1 MLKKSDTLLLV
12 ETKERHYVL
21 DTMRG
26 TDTQQ
31 SSMFSYLS
39 PEERVPQNHP
49 LRPIRLIVD
58 DVLKALSPTFSQ
70 LYSDFGRPSIPPEK
84 LLRALLLQVLF
95 TVRSERML
103 MEQMEYNL
111 MFRWF
116 VGLNMDEAVWVPTVF
131 TKNRDRLWEGD
142 IAEKFFQEVLTQAR
156 VVDLISDEHFTV
168 DGTLIEAWAGQKSF
182 QRKDRPTPPPDDPG
196 NPTVNFHGETRSND
210 THESTTDPDARLAR
224 KSGGHESKLAYCG
237 NVMIE
242 NRNGLVVDTE
252 LLQCNGTAERDAAM
266 LMAERVEGT
275 ERITVG
281 ADKAYDTKDFVS
293 EMRGMNVTPHVSQNT
308 KRPGGSAIDGRTT
321 RHEGYPVSQRKRKR
335 IEEVFGWMKTVGTL
349 RKTRHRGLQTVRW
362 VFTFTA
368 AAYNLVRMRNLM
380 SPAVQAV

>member
-1 MLKKSDTLLLV
+1 
-12 ETKERHYVL
+12 
-21 DTMRG
+21 MRG
-26 TDTQQ
+26 PDTQQ

-39 PEERVPQNHP
+39 PEERVPAKHP
-49 LRPIRLIVD
+49 LRPIRLMVD
-58 DVLKALSPTFSQ
+58 DVLKALSPAFSR
-70 LYSDFGRPSIPPEK
+70 LYSAYGRPSIPPEK
-84 LLRALLLQVLF
+84 LLRALLLQVLY
-95 TVRSERML
+95 TIRSERML
-103 MEQMEYNL
+103 MEQLEYSL
-111 MFRWF
+111 LFRWF

-131 TKNRDRLWEGD
+131 TKNRDRLLEGD
-142 IAEKFFQEVLTQAR
+142 IAEKFFAKVLEQAR
-156 VVDLISDEHFTV
+156 GADLLSDEHFSV
-168 DGTLIEAWAGQKSF
+168 DGTLIEAWASHKSF
-182 QRKDRPTPPPDDPG
+182 QRKDQPMPPPDDPG

-266 LMAERVEGT
+266 LMAERVEGP

-281 ADKAYDTKDFVS
+281 ADKAYDTKDFVK
-293 EMRGMNVTPHVSQNT
+293 EMRGMNVTPHVSQND

-321 RHEGYPVSQRKRKR
+321 RHEGYQVSQRKRKR
-335 IEEVFGWMKTVGTL
+335 IEEVFGWIKTVGTL
-349 RKTRHRGLQTVRW
+349 RKTRHRGLETVRW

-368 AAYNLVRMRNLM
+368 TAYNLVRMRNLIF
-380 SPAVQAV
+380 PAVQSA

>member
-1 MLKKSDTLLLV
+1 
-12 ETKERHYVL
+12 
-21 DTMRG
+21 
-26 TDTQQ
+26 
-31 SSMFSYLS
+31 MFSYLS
-39 PEERVPQNHP
+39 PEERVPQKHP

-58 DVLKALSPTFSQ
+58 NALKALSPTFGQ

-103 MEQMEYNL
+103 MEQLEYNL
-111 MFRWF
+111 MYRWF

-182 QRKDRPTPPPDDPG
+182 QRKDRPAPPPDDPG

-380 SPAVQAV
+380 SPAVQTV